1 MMLVRPLM
9 TNFKVTASAD
19 GAVSVCRTPPS
30 IYKNSCPLIVSRV
43 VVGLEGRSVFGQEPT
58 LPSTPGLPASETKQ
72 AFLPTSLAS
81 LLAFEGPAAR
91 PPFGYT
97 TLRET
102 HVMCSSQILR
112 KWSRSGSQRRS
123 S

>member
-1 MMLVRPLM
+1 MLVRPLM

-91 PPFGYT
+91 PPREIFHLFNI
-97 TLRET
+97 TLNDRKGNL
-102 HVMCSSQILR
+102 SLR
-112 KWSRSGSQRRS
+112 TFHYKF
-123 S
+123 